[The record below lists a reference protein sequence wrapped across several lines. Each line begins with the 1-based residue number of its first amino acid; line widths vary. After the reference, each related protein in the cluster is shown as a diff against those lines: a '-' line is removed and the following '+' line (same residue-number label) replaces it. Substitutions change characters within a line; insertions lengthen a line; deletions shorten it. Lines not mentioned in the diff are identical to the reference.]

1 MIDYVLIMENFR
13 VRRVLTDWNS
23 VCHVA
28 VQDNSYVLI
37 FMMLKAK
44 VFIQHE
50 IKVHDYDELMRW
62 RLLMFDHN
70 YIVTWTE

>member
-1 MIDYVLIMENFR
+1 MDNFR

-28 VQDNSYVLI
+28 VRNERYVLI
-37 FMMLKAK
+37 FMKLRAK

-50 IKVHDYDELMRW
+50 IKVSDYDELMRW
-62 RLLMFDHN
+62 RFLLFDHN